1 MLIST
6 KGRYAL
12 RVMLELA
19 QGEPGEC
26 MPLPVIAQRQG
37 ISEKYLESIIAVLAR
52 AGLVEGQRGKGGGYR
67 LSRELKDYSVGEIVR
82 LTEGSLA
89 PVSGLEG
96 ENTCPRA
103 DKCLSLPVW
112 EKLDTLIND
121 YLDSV
126 SLADLLAEGGGN
138 GCGGDSIVFCLECRG
153 IDQLHC
159 AGISASLYRSSNID
173 QRNAGAGL
181 PAADQYP
188 ALG

>member
-52 AGLVEGQRGKGGGYR
+52 AGLVEGQRG
-67 LSRELKDYSVGEIVR
+67 EIVR

-89 PVSGLEG
+89 PVSCLEG

-138 GCGGDSIVFCLECRG
+138 GCGI
-153 IDQLHC
+153 
-159 AGISASLYRSSNID
+159 
-173 QRNAGAGL
+173 
-181 PAADQYP
+181 
-188 ALG
+188 

>member
-1 MLIST
+1 MTVST

-12 RVMLELA
+12 RVMVDLA
-19 QGEPGEC
+19 EHASGDFI
-26 MPLPVIAQRQG
+26 PLRAIAERQN
-37 ISEKYLESIIAVLAR
+37 ISQKYLEAIMTSLSKN
-52 AGLVEGQRGKGGGYR
+52 GLVEGAHGKGGGYR

-89 PVSGLEG
+89 PVSCLEG

-138 GCGGDSIVFCLECRG
+138 GCGI
-153 IDQLHC
+153 
-159 AGISASLYRSSNID
+159 
-173 QRNAGAGL
+173 
-181 PAADQYP
+181 
-188 ALG
+188 

>member
-6 KGRYAL
+6 RGRYAL
-12 RVMLELA
+12 RVMVDLA
-19 QGEPGEC
+19 EHRSEGYI
-26 MPLPVIAQRQG
+26 PLKAIADRQE
-37 ISEKYLESIIAVLAR
+37 ISEKYLESIVVL
-52 AGLVEGQRGKGGGYR
+52 LVKAKMLDGVRGKGGGYR

-89 PVSGLEG
+89 PVSCLEG

-138 GCGGDSIVFCLECRG
+138 GCGI
-153 IDQLHC
+153 
-159 AGISASLYRSSNID
+159 
-173 QRNAGAGL
+173 
-181 PAADQYP
+181 
-188 ALG
+188 